1 MLSDWFQ
8 IFKRDLLIAFR
19 NRTEII
25 YPMIFFIMV
34 VLLFP
39 FALGDDK
46 VLLQQIAPAIL
57 WVTALL
63 MAMLSLENL
72 FRSDFLDGTLEQLT
86 LLESPLALLMSAKV
100 AAHWVMTG
108 LPLLI
113 ITPLLAS
120 LLYLPGE
127 HISTLLLTL
136 LIGTPSLSL
145 IGSIGVALTL
155 AIKQG
160 GVILSLLILPLYIP
174 LLIFA
179 TLALQNTAQGLSAA
193 APLAMMIAILI
204 LSITLSP
211 LAIAAALK
219 VSLN

>member
-39 FALGDDK
+39 LALGDDK
-46 VLLQQIAPAIL
+46 ALLQQIAPAIL

-63 MAMLSLENL
+63 VAMLSLDNL
-72 FRSDFLDGTLEQLT
+72 FRSDFIDGTLEQLA

-120 LLYLPGE
+120 LLYLPAE
-127 HISTLLLTL
+127 HIPTLLLTL

-145 IGSIGVALTL
+145 IGAIGVALTL
-155 AIKQG
+155 GVKQG
-160 GVILSLLILPLYIP
+160 GVILSLLVLPLYIP